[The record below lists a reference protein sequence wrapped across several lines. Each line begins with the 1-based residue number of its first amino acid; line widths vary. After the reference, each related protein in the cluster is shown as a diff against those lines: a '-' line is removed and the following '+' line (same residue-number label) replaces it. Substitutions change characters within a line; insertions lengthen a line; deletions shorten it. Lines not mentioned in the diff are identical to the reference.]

1 MVQLTTTSLICICT
15 FLLSASLS
23 GSTEINTAPSSMQ
36 ERGCLAFHNAYLN
49 FAKELEGNFSLVAH
63 PIGGLSDSMTG
74 FVTSFLLAYASRR
87 KFHLAKES
95 VLNQAVE
102 SKFDLSTAALETWSK
117 GRTIHLHKKDPS
129 RLLKNIIIARES
141 ILHVEGNRGAVYGI
155 VNLPE
160 FKKYDPLR
168 LLDVGSDYIFG
179 CISRLIAVPTT
190 NTTKFFEFEIDKL
203 KSLKRTLKVGVQIR
217 TREAMRS
224 QGFKVESFAS
234 TKLYRIFL
242 DCVVAL
248 KKRGRSM
255 IVFVVSDS
263 IELRYK
269 MIGDLQKNGI
279 EAFTT
284 QVGMVTELSD
294 EVQKMY
300 ANKIISQGQEVFGE
314 SFVFS
319 LCDVFIY
326 TKNSGYGRVA
336 AARAMHTTPYYPV
349 SLRKRLGCV
358 SSATQCFGDG
368 FSMKHIARDSA
379 GL

>member
-1 MVQLTTTSLICICT
+1 
-15 FLLSASLS
+15 
-23 GSTEINTAPSSMQ
+23 
-36 ERGCLAFHNAYLN
+36 
-49 FAKELEGNFSLVAH
+49 
-63 PIGGLSDSMTG
+63 
-74 FVTSFLLAYASRR
+74 
-87 KFHLAKES
+87 
-95 VLNQAVE
+95 
-102 SKFDLSTAALETWSK
+102 
-117 GRTIHLHKKDPS
+117 
-129 RLLKNIIIARES
+129 
-141 ILHVEGNRGAVYGI
+141 
-155 VNLPE
+155 
-160 FKKYDPLR
+160 
-168 LLDVGSDYIFG
+168 
-179 CISRLIAVPTT
+179 
-190 NTTKFFEFEIDKL
+190 
-203 KSLKRTLKVGVQIR
+203 
-217 TREAMRS
+217 
-224 QGFKVESFAS
+224 
-234 TKLYRIFL
+234 
-242 DCVVAL
+242 
-248 KKRGRSM
+248 M